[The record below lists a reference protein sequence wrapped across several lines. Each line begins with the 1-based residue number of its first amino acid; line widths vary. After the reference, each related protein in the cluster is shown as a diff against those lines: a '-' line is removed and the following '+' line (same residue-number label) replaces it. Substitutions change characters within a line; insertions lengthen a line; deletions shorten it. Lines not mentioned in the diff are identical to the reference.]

1 MLPTQADID
10 ALLHFLP
17 LLYPGGTAIE
27 AYSFKDGH
35 PWPIYARV
43 VEEFYQEAS
52 KECWVAL
59 DYRPTADSL
68 VREPEA
74 IEQASLEQL
83 QCLIT
88 YCVRGERFCDG
99 HWGAMITQGFVQ
111 RLLERLAQLRPTLT
125 ECR

>member
-1 MLPTQADID
+1 MLPTQADND

-17 LLYPGGTAIE
+17 LLYPGETAIE

-59 DYRPTADSL
+59 DYRPTADRL
-68 VREPEA
+68 VREPDA

-99 HWGAMITQGFVQ
+99 HWGGDDHPGF
-111 RLLERLAQLRPTLT
+111 RTAPA
-125 ECR
+125 